1 MPMDRDIVV
10 MAPAKVNLVLRV
22 LDRRPDGFHNLWS
35 LFQTVGLEDAISLR
49 FEPGAGALTVTC
61 DDAALPTDG
70 RNLVTR
76 AAHLVLDRAGAAVAS
91 RGLAIHIGKRIPM
104 GGGLGGGSSD
114 AAATIVGL
122 NHLLGL
128 GWSAGEMAKL
138 GERLGSDVP
147 FFFYAPSARVRG
159 RGEDVEPVTVT
170 GSRWLV
176 LVNPGFP
183 IDTKGA
189 YDKLAAAR
197 RQQGVRPLQPALAR
211 LVGRATLSWDEVI
224 PLMENDFESALA
236 PFHPELAE
244 IKTGLILAG
253 AEAALLSGSG
263 ATVFGV
269 FRNEAAALKAR
280 DSLRLA
286 EGWKAFAAPAGSGP
300 LRCADPAPSGPASA
314 GRLG

>member
-1 MPMDRDIVV
+1 MPNDQTIVV
-10 MAPAKVNLVLRV
+10 RAPAKVNLVLRV

-35 LFQTVGLEDAISLR
+35 LMQTVGLEDEITLR
-49 FEPGAGALTVTC
+49 LQSRAGALAVTC
-61 DDAALPTDG
+61 DDATLPTDG

-76 AAHLVLDRAGAAVAS
+76 AAQAVLDKAGAAAAG
-91 RGLAIHIGKRIPM
+91 RGLAVHIGKRIPM

-122 NHLLGL
+122 NRLLAL
-128 GWSAGEMAKL
+128 NWSAGEMAKL
-138 GERLGSDVP
+138 GETLGSDVP

-183 IDTKGA
+183 IGTKGA
-189 YDKLAAAR
+189 YDKLAASR

-211 LVGRATLSWDEVI
+211 LVGRATLSWEEVI

-236 PFHPELAE
+236 PFHPELSE
-244 IKTGLILAG
+244 IKTGLLLAG

-263 ATVFGV
+263 ATVFGI
-269 FRNEAAALKAR
+269 FRNEATALQAR
-280 DSLRLA
+280 DSFRPA
-286 EGWKAFAAPAGSGP
+286 EGWRAFAAPAGSGP
-300 LRCADPAPSGPASA
+300 LRCTDAALSA
-314 GRLG
+314 